1 VPSSTILPTLVRSNL
16 IRSFNIGYLI
26 LAPEDSG
33 ARRAVEGVEGLSLV
47 ASTPETMLY
56 EVQGVLPR
64 VYFASHTYPYS
75 ADGFFA
81 GMVRNGS
88 PPDAA
93 FILGETAPAI
103 SPAGRVMGTRWGPS
117 SVDIDIEA
125 PDGGFLVISESHFPG
140 WEARVDGAPAV
151 VNRVNGRIMGVRVAP
166 GARQVQLE
174 LRSPGLRRGL
184 QAVLAC
190 VLVMLALLWRQRR
203 AGTTKR
209 KGALIDGSV

>member
-1 VPSSTILPTLVRSNL
+1 
-16 IRSFNIGYLI
+16 
-26 LAPEDSG
+26 
-33 ARRAVEGVEGLSLV
+33 
-47 ASTPETMLY
+47 MLY

-75 ADGFFA
+75 TDGFFA
-81 GMVRNGS
+81 GMVRNGT

-93 FILGETAPAI
+93 FILGETKPAI
-103 SPAGRVMGTRWGPS
+103 SPAGRVMDTRWGPS